1 MEYDLV
7 TRLASPRH
15 SAAVDDT
22 DKQWLARAVDTW
34 SQSSQSIAA
43 AREDHNSDMVGVLQT
58 CCCCCCCGSMQLPVE
73 AVGTGV
79 AILEGMCCRSKEGVA
94 AAVTFASVRSSLSRK
109 PLS

>member
-43 AREDHNSDMVGVLQT
+43 AREDHNSEMVGILQG
-58 CCCCCCCGSMQLPVE
+58 CCCCGSLQLPVE

-79 AILEGMCCRSKEGVA
+79 AVLEGMYFRLKKGV
-94 AAVTFASVRSSLSRK
+94 AAVTFASVRLSWSRK